1 MKQGNENIIHIKIN
15 VKKSTRKQNEI
26 IQKDFDCPEH
36 VATVK
41 ELLTVMVTSMLAEYK
56 KRGKR
61 DENFL
66 PVLTNLEIEEKSAS
80 GKIGFGLLYG
90 RKTPK
95 PEASIRAALQCFE
108 DGMVA
113 LFFDGVQMEHLE
125 DEVKLKEGSELTFVR
140 LVPLAGRMW

>member
-1 MKQGNENIIHIKIN
+1 MKQGDENTIHVKIN
-15 VKKSTRKQNEI
+15 VKKSTGKQNEI
-26 IQKDFDCPEH
+26 IQKDFDCPKD
-36 VATVK
+36 VVTVK

-61 DENFL
+61 EENFL
-66 PVLTNLEIEEKSAS
+66 PVLTNLEIEEKSTS

-90 RKTPK
+90 RKNPK

-113 LFFDGVQMEHLE
+113 LFVDGVQMEHLE
-125 DEVKLKEGSELTFVR
+125 DGVKLQEGSELTFVR